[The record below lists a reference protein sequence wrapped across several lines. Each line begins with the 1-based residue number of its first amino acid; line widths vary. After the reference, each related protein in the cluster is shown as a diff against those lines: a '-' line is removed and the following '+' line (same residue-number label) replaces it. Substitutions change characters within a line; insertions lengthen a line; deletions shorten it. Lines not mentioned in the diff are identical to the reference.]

1 MPPRR
6 KARKVTKQPASSQLN
21 NSQCNVDSAV
31 PEDNTFHDQEV
42 EHQSAALRMLRDVEI
57 ESLRSNTLKDDIQI
71 TMLNKLDVSTKVFN
85 VKGQVH
91 TVEIVLVDEE
101 GNKMLGSIINEHW
114 QNFKNLIELNSTIL
128 ITKAS
133 LAENRAANKFMG
145 NPNKVSF
152 NPETNI
158 VELNDFLGESY
169 GFTFASFEDMNNNL
183 FPPFHT
189 VDIIG
194 YITSSEKPTTFLGKG
209 GEPTP
214 KVIVHLKDL
223 NRNAINVTFFGDYAN
238 QMTDY
243 ISNNP
248 DKTNVVIILQFGR
261 FKFWGEKTWA
271 SNNYVYSK
279 LFIDEDVQAIISFKQ
294 RLIEQT
300 SGLTGSSQK
309 SIRASV
315 NCSVEDD
322 FLIKTE
328 FNNIAEVHMKTVCC
342 Y

>member
-1 MPPRR
+1 MS
-6 KARKVTKQPASSQLN
+6 ASTNEKQLLG
-21 NSQCNVDSAV
+21 
-31 PEDNTFHDQEV
+31 NT
-42 EHQSAALRMLRDVEI
+42 
-57 ESLRSNTLKDDIQI
+57 SNTLEDDIQI
-71 TMLNKLDVSTKVFN
+71 TMLNKLHVSTKVFN
-85 VKGQVH
+85 VKVRIIRLWKNMSYMLQGQVH
-91 TVEIVLVDEE
+91 TVEMVLVDEE

-114 QNFKNLIELNSTIL
+114 QNFKSLIELNSTIL

-152 NPETNI
+152 NHETNI
-158 VELNDFLGESY
+158 VEVIDFSGEPY

-194 YITSSEKPTTFLGKG
+194 IGCITSLEKPTTFLGKG
-209 GEPTP
+209 REPTP
-214 KVIVHLKDL
+214 KVIVHLEDL

-261 FKFWGEKTWA
+261 FKFWG
-271 SNNYVYSK
+271 S
-279 LFIDEDVQAIISFKQ
+279 
-294 RLIEQT
+294 
-300 SGLTGSSQK
+300 
-309 SIRASV
+309 
-315 NCSVEDD
+315 
-322 FLIKTE
+322 
-328 FNNIAEVHMKTVCC
+328 
-342 Y
+342 